1 MPRRSQSFGP
11 GTTTLTLDG
20 GTVLAFSGSGGSLTH
35 FTTAPGGLR
44 SIELPADIDTNP
56 RFENALREI
65 GAYESE
71 TIHLDIPSQAGAR
84 TRGGAAESDQIVI
97 QPALRHEVGP

>member
-1 MPRRSQSFGP
+1 MPRRSQTFGP

-20 GTVLAFSGSGGSLTH
+20 GTVLAFSPSSGSLTH
-35 FTTAPGGLR
+35 FTTPPGGLR

-65 GAYESE
+65 GGYESE
-71 TIHLDIPSQAGAR
+71 TIHLDIPAQPR
-84 TRGGAAESDQIVI
+84 LRNPGGADEPDQIVI
-97 QPALRHEVGP
+97 RPALR